1 MKTLLEKFQKLAMAV
16 TYAEAGEWDTAREML
31 PESKPRT
38 SLNWVESHFAA
49 VAFAEAG
56 LREEAVNLTSGR
68 GVCSTLGR
76 DMCESLGLR
85 GVHLSFGY
93 VTVN

>member
-1 MKTLLEKFQKLAMAV
+1 MKRMLEKFQKMAMAAA
-16 TYAEAGEWDTAREML
+16 YAEAGEWETARGFV
-31 PESKPRT
+31 PAGKPGT
-38 SLNWVESHFAA
+38 LLTWLEDHFAA

-56 LREEAVNLTSGR
+56 LREEAVRIIGGR
-68 GVCSTLGR
+68 GLSRARGG
-76 DMCESLGLR
+76 DIYESLGLK

>member
-1 MKTLLEKFQKLAMAV
+1 MKKLLEKFQKLSMAV
-16 TYAEAGEWDTAREML
+16 TYAEAGEWDTARELL

-38 SLNWVESHFAA
+38 TLNWFESHFAA
-49 VAFAEAG
+49 VAFAESG
-56 LREEAVNLTSGR
+56 LREEAVQITSGK
-68 GVCSTLGR
+68 GVAGAPGY
-76 DMCESLGLR
+76 DMYERLGLR